1 VKSEKRKTERLRFSL
16 FTFYFSLFTVLN
28 YFNYFSEIEETF
40 NRRRGKYLF
49 LSPLDWALIESWQQR
64 GVPLH
69 VVLRGIEKVFD
80 GVDAQAAKRRRSVK
94 SLLYCREEI
103 EAQYEE
109 WLERQVGKGETASA
123 ATAAN
128 GNGNSGGVETRAESA
143 LFSEPVIEEHLAR
156 VAAELETAVEKSNGE
171 LREVLRRVAA
181 RLAELAKTY
190 ADAESLEN
198 ALGDLEKTIDD
209 ALLAAA
215 AEKNELAN
223 LRNEIEKQMA
233 SYRGKMERE
242 VFDRTFDLM
251 LLKKLRE
258 TAEIP
263 RLSLFYL

>member
-1 VKSEKRKTERLRFSL
+1 M
-16 FTFYFSLFTVLN
+16 N

-80 GVDAQAAKRRRSVK
+80 GVEAQAAKRRRSVK
-94 SLLYCREEI
+94 SLMYCREEI

-109 WLERQVGKGETASA
+109 WLERQVGKGEAASAA
-123 ATAAN
+123 ATAAAN
-128 GNGNSGGVETRAESA
+128 GGGNASGIEAHAESA
-143 LFSEPVIEEHLAR
+143 LFSEPAINEHLKR
-156 VAAELETAVEKSNGE
+156 VAAELELAVEKSKGE
-171 LREVLRRVAA
+171 LREVLQRVGA
-181 RLAELAKTY
+181 RLTELEKTY

-209 ALLAAA
+209 ALLATAA
-215 AEKNELAN
+215 DKNELAN
-223 LRNEIEKQMA
+223 LRKEIEKQMA